1 MDAISRGGWMV
12 ALDRVCEWMRYVAV
26 VEWMPYVGV
35 VG

>member
-1 MDAISRGGWMV
+1 MDEKRRSGWMDALVRG
-12 ALDRVCEWMRYVAV
+12 CEWMRYVAV